1 VQHST
6 KASAEVREF
15 SSVRLEEPTV
25 MAGFVGAGL
34 VGPLAVGHIVES
46 MGFAE
51 FACMRSRHIPPAAV
65 FLRGHLQHPFRLY
78 AHEGTNTCAIVCEI
92 TLPVEGIHDI
102 VSATFDWLASRGAS
116 ELVVLDGIAGEAHD
130 GRAYYAA
137 ERDTHHAEAVPGISM
152 ITRGYIAGIS
162 GGLLDECLLHDV
174 RGSALLVRANRDAA
188 DPGAAATLVNAVNSL
203 YGTRVDASPLLKDAG
218 EIEDTY
224 SELSRRYARHRGEAR
239 GMYM

>member
-1 VQHST
+1 MQHST
-6 KASAEVREF
+6 PAVAEVKEF
-15 SSVRLEEPTV
+15 SPVSLERPTV
-25 MAGFVGAGL
+25 LAGFVGAGL

-46 MGFAE
+46 MGFTE

-78 AHEGTNTCAIVCEI
+78 AHEASNTCAIICEI
-92 TLPVEGIHDI
+92 TLPAEGIHDI
-102 VSATFDWLASRGAS
+102 VSATFDWLTSRGAV
-116 ELVVLDGIAGEAHD
+116 ELAVLDGIAGDAHD

-137 ERDTHHAEAVPGISM
+137 ERDTHHADAVPGISM
-152 ITRGYIAGIS
+152 ISRGYIAGIS

-174 RGSALLVRANRDAA
+174 RGTALLVRANRDAA

-203 YGTRVDASPLLKDAG
+203 YGTAVDASPLLKDAG